1 MAKNGNGKTNG
12 FNAQAFLQSAGL
24 AKKIVEFRR
33 DEVVFSQGD
42 RCENVMYIQ
51 RGGVNCRSFRRR

>member
-1 MAKNGNGKTNG
+1 MAKNGKTNG

-33 DEVVFSQGD
+33 DEAIFSQGD
-42 RCENVMYIQ
+42 HCDSVI
-51 RGGVNCRSFRRR
+51 